1 MTFHNMLALL
11 MSDAGFLFAAAALAL
26 TAVLFFVIVVLAF
39 SARRSAMASQ
49 ALHAEATAKLD
60 AALDLAAEVR
70 GLRQQ
75 VEAAVA
81 HHETAVS
88 SALQLHNDVCAAA
101 KRSTAAYSD
110 HDEHHDDDDDH
121 HHAHARAMSD
131 GHDDDHHEDD
141 DDHHHTARSHSDEH
155 HDDDDDDHH
164 GTHHAGFFGSLF
176 GRKRKH

>member
-26 TAVLFFVIVVLAF
+26 TAVLFFVIVALAF
-39 SARRSAMASQ
+39 SARRSAVATQ

-81 HHETAVS
+81 HHESAVS

-121 HHAHARAMSD
+121 HGHARALSG

-164 GTHHAGFFGSLF
+164 ETHHAGFFGSLF